1 MNSEQV
7 NQRICEMAKASKM
20 PMKNKN
26 EKNLVKGAR
35 GGTPTL
41 VKDKTIFVFSG
52 STPYPN
58 TTKPHPNLTVRKS
71 LKNHQEE
78 A

>member
-1 MNSEQV
+1 MNRMNRMNSEQV

-20 PMKNKN
+20 PRKNKN

-41 VKDKTIFVFSG
+41 VKDKTISVFSI
-52 STPYPN
+52 PQYHKALP
-58 TTKPHPNLTVRKS
+58 
-71 LKNHQEE
+71 
-78 A
+78 